1 MNWKNILKLS
11 TEEVIS
17 DVKRYADEDDLEG
30 ESPSKTR
37 LLKQL
42 REHQKRL
49 QGLERRIKDIPRILK
64 ERDRLNT
71 HFSHLND
78 EELKEYLDIQK
89 SYYERSKKS
98 LKFIGDALNADKI
111 DRAKMALLAFERK
124 KKTYLQSVSK
134 YRITKRDR
142 MNRNSP

>member
-11 TEEVIS
+11 TEEAIS
-17 DVKRYADEDDLEG
+17 DAKRYADEDDLEG
-30 ESPSKTR
+30 ERPSKTR

-49 QGLERRIKDIPRILK
+49 QGLERRIKAIPRILK

-71 HFSHLND
+71 HFSHLSD
-78 EELKEYLDIQK
+78 EELKEYFDIQK

-134 YRITKRDR
+134 YRHRR
-142 MNRNSP
+142 PRN